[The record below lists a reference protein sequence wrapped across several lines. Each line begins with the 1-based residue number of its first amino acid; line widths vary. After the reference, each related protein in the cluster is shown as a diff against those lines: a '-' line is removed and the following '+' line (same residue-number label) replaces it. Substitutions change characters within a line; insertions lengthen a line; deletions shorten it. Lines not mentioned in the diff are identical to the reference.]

1 MQDLI
6 TRVPPHSYEAE
17 QEVLAG
23 CLMGPDLLACAID
36 ALSPADFFAT
46 RHQLI
51 FAAIL
56 TLAKRNE
63 DVTLVTIQDA
73 LGDRLL
79 EAGGVGYLV
88 DLHDGRTLA
97 SQYGSNLAIVA
108 EKALR
113 RRAIAAA
120 SETLDE
126 AYNAEVDDPV
136 GRAQSRFMGLAV
148 ERRGESCVSFAQVV
162 ENEYGRTFD
171 LMERRNRGEHL
182 DVRAFT
188 FGETLGQLDEMI
200 VPTPGDLILVGA
212 RPSTGKTALGL
223 QIAAE
228 VAREKPVLFFSL
240 EMQKEAIA
248 RRYIALLTGISV
260 HRQKTGFV
268 TREEADLIAQVQASA
283 QFLNMEIDDRPRLS
297 IAQMQATALR
307 REHIRGEK
315 WGLVVTDHLAEVKA
329 DNPKASG
336 HEKMSQIASDH
347 KRMLRENGWAGLALM
362 QLRRSP
368 NGQEDKRPTDQDL
381 RESGTLEQVADVIV
395 LIHRLKEER
404 KKATSAATLI
414 VEKNRDGAVGDVQ
427 ALFTGDRMRFECP
440 TMRWAT

>member
-17 QEVLAG
+17 QEVLSG
-23 CLMGPDLLACAID
+23 CFMRADLLASAID
-36 ALSPADFFAT
+36 ALTPEEFYAS
-46 RHQLI
+46 RHRNI
-51 FAAIL
+51 FEAMASL
-56 TLAKRNE
+56 VKRGE
-63 DVTLVTIQDA
+63 DVNIVSVKEA
-73 LGDRLL
+73 LGARL
-79 EAGGVGYLV
+79 EESGGWGYIV
-88 DLHDGRTLA
+88 DIMDGRTLA
-97 SQYGSNLAIVA
+97 SQFPMHLAIVA

-113 RRAIAAA
+113 RRAIVAA

-126 AYNAEVDDPV
+126 AYSADVDDPV

-148 ERRGESCVSFAQVV
+148 ERRGESCVAFSEVV
-162 ENEYGRTFD
+162 ENEYGRTYD
-171 LMERRNRGEHL
+171 LMRRRGLGEHL
-182 DVRAFT
+182 DVRAFA

-223 QIAAE
+223 QVAAE
-228 VAREKPVLFFSL
+228 VARHKPVLFFSL

-268 TREEADLIAQVQASA
+268 TEAEAMLISEVMASA
-283 QFLNMEIDDRPRLS
+283 QYLNMEIDDRPRLS

-315 WGLVVTDHLAEVKA
+315 WGLIVTDHLAEVKA
-329 DNPKASG
+329 DNPKGSG

-347 KRMLRENGWAGLALM
+347 KRMLRENKWAGLALM

-381 RESGTLEQVADVIV
+381 RESGTLEQVADVIL
-395 LIHRLKEER
+395 LIHRTKEER
-404 KKATSAATLI
+404 KKASSAATLI
-414 VEKNRDGAVGDVQ
+414 IEKNRDGPVGDVQ
-427 ALFTGDRMRFECP
+427 ALFTGDRMRFECE
-440 TMRWAT
+440 TQRWAT